1 VTFEVSGEAYDRFV
15 GRYARK
21 LAPVFADYGGVQAGQ
36 SALDVGCG
44 SGLLTEELAGRLGAE
59 RVAGIDPSPLLE
71 ACRERV
77 PRADLRSGSAEELP
91 WADDS
96 FHAALAQLVIHFM
109 SDPGAGLREMR
120 RVVRPGGVVSACTWD
135 FGGGMVLLGE
145 FWKAA
150 GALDR
155 DAPSEERF
163 FGRPEEL
170 RELWRSEGLD
180 QVEVEALEVS
190 ARYADF
196 DELWET
202 FLLGV
207 GPSGDYAVSL
217 DEERQNALREEY
229 RRRLGEPAGSF
240 TLPARAWAARGRVP
254 G

>member
-1 VTFEVSGEAYDRFV
+1 MTFEVSGEAYDRFV

-21 LAPVFADYGGVQAGQ
+21 LAPVFADFAEVRAGL

-44 SGLLTEELAGRLGAE
+44 SGLLTEELARRLGPAS
-59 RVAGIDPSPLLE
+59 VAGIDPSPLLE

-77 PRADLRSGSAEELP
+77 PGADLRSGSAEQLP

-96 FHAALAQLVIHFM
+96 FDAALAQLVIHFM
-109 SDPGAGLREMR
+109 SDPAAGLREMA
-120 RVVRPGGVVSACTWD
+120 RVVRPGRVVTACTWD
-135 FGGGMVLLGE
+135 FGGGMVLLGT

-170 RELWRSEGLD
+170 LELWRSQGLD

-190 ARYADF
+190 AHYADF
-196 DELWET
+196 DELWAT

-207 GPSGDYAVSL
+207 GPSGGYATSL
-217 DEERQNALREEY
+217 DEDRRNALREEY
-229 RRRLGEPAGSF
+229 RRRLGEPVGSL
-240 TLPARAWAARGRVP
+240 TVPARAWAVRGRVH